1 MSAAE
6 PDLEAVFSE
15 ALTRQSPVERAAYLD
30 RICAGDSRLRQRVE
44 RLLAALPDMGSFL
57 GTPAVEAV
65 ATAFQPLT
73 ESAGTQ
79 IGPYKLL
86 QQIGEG
92 GMGVVFM
99 AQQTSPVERKVA
111 LKIIKPGMDS
121 RQVIARF
128 EAERQALALMDHP
141 NIAKVFDAGTTGT
154 VGQALP
160 DSPLSSLSPE
170 PCPLP
175 PGTGRPYFVMEL
187 VKGVPITQH
196 CDEKHLT
203 LKERLELFVPVC
215 QAIQHAHQ
223 KGIIHRDLKPSNVL
237 VAEYDEKPVAKIIDF
252 GVAKAVGQRLTE
264 KTMFTE
270 FGQMVGTIDYMSP
283 EQAKLNQ
290 LDIDTR
296 SDIYSLGVLLYE
308 LLTGETPFDR
318 KRLQSAAFDEMLR
331 IIREEEPPK
340 PSTRLSALSSP
351 GHSQRGLAPREEP
364 SGSGTRSVPTTLA
377 AIAANRNSE
386 PARLPDLL
394 RGELDWIV
402 MKCLEKE
409 RARRY
414 ETANGLARDLEH
426 YLADEP
432 VQACPPSASY
442 RFRKFARRN
451 KRSLL
456 AAALVLLALVGGIVA
471 TTWQAV
477 RATRA
482 NTLALRRLA
491 QVEKSNEILG
501 SIFLDIDPREE
512 EQGRPLRAQLAE
524 RLDQAASQL
533 DSEAIGDPL
542 ALARLQDTLGASQTV
557 LGHMRKGLPLMEKAL
572 KARETLL
579 GPDHE
584 DTLKSMH
591 NVAFA
596 LQLSGQ
602 REKALA
608 IFEQVWPKRKE
619 KLGADHVDTLN
630 SAQLLARGYL
640 VAGRRDEALAITE
653 QIRSAAKNKLD
664 PSHRLRLFNAQ
675 MLAEMYTKTG
685 RFDEALTL
693 LKETLARQ
701 KATFGADHFATLFT
715 LNGIAGTYY
724 AAGRIEKA
732 LPLWEETL
740 TKAKQ
745 KLGPDNPTTAVFAY
759 NLAVAYRATGQF
771 EKAVALFED
780 ALVRQ
785 RTTLGPDHP
794 TTLDTID
801 RLALAYRN
809 AGDYTR
815 AENTFLE
822 ALARKRRTLAADDP
836 SLTHTMASL
845 GGNYLKQKRYAE
857 AESLLRECLAIRAKK
872 ESHKWEYFATQRGL
886 GESLLGQ
893 KRYAEAEK
901 HLVEGY
907 QGLKS
912 REQIIP
918 PFDRRAITEGLEQFV
933 ELYEAWEKPDEAA
946 RWRTELMNRKPN
958 DSHQLLRETT
968 KRTGTNEKNDR

>member
-1 MSAAE
+1 MVKAMNAHAPTKPAREIFLAALKVPPE
-6 PDLEAVFSE
+6 
-15 ALTRQSPVERAAYLD
+15 QQQAYLD
-30 RICAGDSRLRQRVE
+30 QASGGDAQLRERVQE
-44 RLLAALPDMGSFL
+44 LLEAHAAAGSFL
-57 GTPAVEAV
+57 DRAHIAE
-65 ATAFQPLT
+65 ATAFQPLA
-73 ESAGTQ
+73 EGPGTQ

-99 AQQTSPVERKVA
+99 AQQTQPVERKVA
-111 LKIIKPGMDS
+111 LKIIKPGMDT

-141 NIAKVFDAGTTGT
+141 NIAKVFDAGTTGEVRSSEFPPRRVDSVRNEADSAST
-154 VGQALP
+154 PNSARSLPAVVGTPHSA
-160 DSPLSSLSPE
+160 
-170 PCPLP
+170 
-175 PGTGRPYFVMEL
+175 GRPYFVMEL
-187 VKGVPITQH
+187 VKGVPLTTY

-270 FGQMVGTIDYMSP
+270 FGQVIGTMEYMSP

-340 PSTRLSALSSP
+340 PSTRLTNLSGP
-351 GHSQRGLAPREEP
+351 HAPREEP

-377 AIAANRNSE
+377 TIAANRNSE
-386 PARLPDLL
+386 PARLPGLL

-432 VQACPPSASY
+432 VQACPPSAAY

-451 KRSLL
+451 KGPMW
-456 AAALVLLALVGGIVA
+456 AAALVLLALVGGIFA
-471 TTWQAV
+471 TTRQAI
-477 RATRA
+477 RATQA
-482 NTLALRRLA
+482 NTLAQRRLA

-512 EQGRPLRAQLAE
+512 ELGKPLRAQLAE
-524 RLDQAASQL
+524 RLEQAAAQL
-533 DSEAIGDPL
+533 DSEAVGDPL
-542 ALARLQDTLGASQTV
+542 AMARLQNTLGSSQMS
-557 LGHMRKGLPLMEKAL
+557 LGHAIKALPLLEKSYKTRSA
-572 KARETLL
+572 LL

-591 NVAFA
+591 NVAMA
-596 LQLSGQ
+596 LQLGRQ
-602 REKALA
+602 REKSLA
-608 IFEQVWPKRKE
+608 MMEQVWAKRKE
-619 KLGADHVDTLN
+619 KLGPDHLDTLYGALIVAKGFRDAGRN
-630 SAQLLARGYL
+630 DEALALAEEIYATARKKVGPDHRVTLRNAQLLAEIYTK
-640 VAGRRDEALAITE
+640 VGRYDEALA
-653 QIRSAAKNKLD
+653 
-664 PSHRLRLFNAQ
+664 LF
-675 MLAEMYTKTG
+675 E
-685 RFDEALTL
+685 D
-693 LKETLARQ
+693 TLARA
-701 KATFGADHFATLFT
+701 KANFGADHFGTLHT
-715 LNGIAGTYY
+715 LNGLAITYR
-724 AAGRIEKA
+724 AAGRLDKA
-732 LPLWEETL
+732 IPLLEETL
-740 TKAKQ
+740 AKSKQ
-745 KLGPDNPTTAVFAY
+745 TLGHENPTTHILTS
-759 NLAVAYRATGQF
+759 NLAIGYRASGQLA
-771 EKAVALFED
+771 KAVALLEE
-780 ALVRQ
+780 AMSRQ
-785 RTTLGPDHP
+785 KTTLGPDDP
-794 TTLDTID
+794 LTLDTID
-801 RLALAYRN
+801 RLALAYRH

-815 AENTFLE
+815 AEATFLE
-822 ALARKRRTLAADDP
+822 ALAIKKRKLATDDP

-845 GGNYLKQKRYAE
+845 AGNYLKQKRYAE
-857 AESLLRECLAIRAKK
+857 AESLFRECLAIREK
-872 ESHKWEYFATQRGL
+872 EESGTWQYFATHGGL

-893 KRYAEAEK
+893 KKYAEAEK
-901 HLVEGY
+901 HLVQGY
-907 QGLKS
+907 EGLKD
-912 REQIIP
+912 REATIP
-918 PFDRRAITEGLEQFV
+918 RLDRSSVTEGLEQIV
-933 ELYEAWEKPDEAA
+933 ELYDSWGKPDEAA
-946 RWRTELMNRKPN
+946 KWRTELQNRKSN
-958 DSHQLLRETT
+958 DSQP
-968 KRTGTNEKNDR
+968 